1 MQARAIGG
9 TLLAAIA
16 VGIVAIAVWVLRS
29 DDSGAR
35 RAPTTTTAPAPK
47 VEDAPPPPPEP
58 ARSAAR
64 AVEPIASPPVEEP
77 PEPIGVALTVVDAAT
92 ELPVPDAEVWWID
105 AGEEDKAECEALRN
119 DLDRLVDRFGKK
131 LELDRDACVQLP
143 ANPSVEVLARAP
155 DRLARK
161 VVPVSDGPRQRLLL
175 LPDQPL
181 RVRVVDAHGG
191 RRGDVPVVLESVDA
205 AEAKYDPESEPKA
218 ERDPYR
224 KTVPVRQDTA
234 RGKPE
239 TIWEGRTPVSGEDA
253 EVPHGAL
260 LLMLSTE
267 PDRVARAR
275 VLRFRIDVPMDVPAT
290 ALVDPL
296 LDVHQA
302 VELVAPDLA
311 KLRVVL
317 VEPGG
322 ASHRGAFRVVTR
334 GAADK
339 KTPESASSQ
348 PPTKSGASE
357 DGSPVECLVPVG
369 PKVEVTAF
377 PEDTLFLPATQTVAS
392 PEHENDLRDVALTLE
407 RATRRRSQTV
417 TGRAIDPD
425 GRVLANTAI
434 YWGMY
439 FGWGGVASGSSAP
452 IAHSDAQGLFSI
464 PRSADGKGAW
474 KVMPLWA
481 PWSGSTSGLD
491 PRMSAGIS
499 VGARPAD
506 GAIDV
511 GDVHFEA
518 LALLLAGHVVDVRG
532 RGVPFATVTAE
543 TPETASKLPKETHI
557 LGSSRSGAFEM
568 RGSWKTSSMDVRA
581 SLQDWF
587 VPGTTVDEH
596 GRLVVPAKNVA
607 VGATDVRIEL
617 HRCGAVRGELRV
629 DAGLEPSDVVL
640 EARPRD
646 AARVVRGPENSFRI
660 VGIPGTCSL
669 DVRSRSG
676 SLLAQVDEIRLE
688 DDTVRSD
695 DRLSPLDLSA
705 VFRMPVLVTDAA
717 GVPVAGADL
726 ALLPPVGHA
735 LAREHAK
742 TDPFG
747 REVVIGALGDGPLW
761 VGARGLHF
769 QRVPLE
775 AIAKTI
781 RLAPGIRVVGSLD
794 VPPDLPE
801 TILACVTARHQ
812 GWNDPSD
819 LLLGGLS
826 TLSTWKPLRDGSFE
840 VVVSGASD
848 YSIEFWL
855 RDASHPDSRGR
866 GLAAQEVAVVETSEP
881 QRFRIDVSAEYLT
894 ASIAR
899 LQR

>member
-1 MQARAIGG
+1 MRARAVGG
-9 TLLAAIA
+9 TLLAATV

-35 RAPTTTTAPAPK
+35 KSPTTTPASAP
-47 VEDAPPPPPEP
+47 VVHDAPPPPDP

-77 PEPIGVALTVVDAAT
+77 PEPVGVVLTVVDAAT
-92 ELPVPDAEVWWID
+92 DLPVPDAELWWID

-131 LELDRDACVQLP
+131 LELDRDASVQLP
-143 ANPSVEVLARAP
+143 AESSVEVLGRAP

-161 VVPVSDGPRQRLLL
+161 VVPASDGPRQRLLL

-205 AEAKYDPESEPKA
+205 AEAKYDPESEPK
-218 ERDPYR
+218 EDRDPYR
-224 KTVPVRQDTA
+224 KAVPVRQDTA

-239 TIWEGRTPVSGEDA
+239 TLWEGRTPVSGEDA

-267 PDRVARAR
+267 PDRVARTR
-275 VLRFRIDVPMDVPAT
+275 VLRFRLDVPMDVPAT

-311 KLRVVL
+311 KLRVSL

-322 ASHRGAFRVVTR
+322 SPHRGAFRVVTH
-334 GAADK
+334 GAADR
-339 KTPESASSQ
+339 KTPESAPSQ

-369 PKVEVTAF
+369 PKVEVTAL

-392 PEHENDLRDVALTLE
+392 PEHVDDLRDVALTLE
-407 RATRRRSQTV
+407 RTTRLRSQTV

-434 YWGMY
+434 ESGMHIAWGSA
-439 FGWGGVASGSSAP
+439 ASGSSAR
-452 IAHSDAQGLFSI
+452 IAHSDAQGFFSI
-464 PRSADGKGAW
+464 PRSVDGRGSW
-474 KVMPLWA
+474 KSMLLWA
-481 PWSGSTSGLD
+481 PWSASASGLD
-491 PRMSAGIS
+491 PKMIATLT
-499 VGARPAD
+499 VGARSAAD
-506 GAIDV
+506 AVDA

-518 LALLLAGHVVDVRG
+518 LALLLSGHVVDERG
-532 RGVPFATVTAE
+532 RGVPLATVTAE
-543 TPETASKLPKETHI
+543 TPDAFSKDSKEFHL

-568 RGSWKTSSMDVRA
+568 RGPWKTSSMDVKA
-581 SLQDWF
+581 LLQDWF
-587 VPGTTVDEH
+587 VPGTTVDERGH
-596 GRLVVPAKNVA
+596 LVVPAKNVA

-629 DAGLEPSDVVL
+629 NAGLEPSDLVL
-640 EARPRD
+640 ETSPRE
-646 AARVVRGPENSFRI
+646 AARVVRGPENTFRI
-660 VGIPGTCSL
+660 LGIPGTCSL
-669 DVRSRSG
+669 NVRSRSG
-676 SLLAQVDEIRLE
+676 SLLAYVDAIRLE
-688 DDTVRSD
+688 DDTVGTD

-747 REVVIGALGDGPLW
+747 REVVVGALGDGPLW
-761 VGARGLHF
+761 VGARGLHS

-775 AIAKTI
+775 QIAKTI

-801 TILACVTARHQ
+801 TIVACVTARHQ
-812 GWNDPSD
+812 GWNDPAD
-819 LLLGGLS
+819 LLLGGVA
-826 TLSTWKPLRDGSFE
+826 TLSTWKPLRDGAFE
-840 VVVSGASD
+840 VVVSGAGD
-848 YSIEFWL
+848 YSVEFWI
-855 RDASHPDSRGR
+855 RDASHPESRGK
-866 GLAAQEVAVVETSEP
+866 GFSAQEVAVVETSEP
-881 QRFRIDVSAEYLT
+881 QRFRIEIQAAYLT
-894 ASIAR
+894 SAIAR